1 MFERKY
7 EILIDGTQIASN
19 MQLHDA
25 TIFIKAL
32 FNEYY
37 NDTDMSITIKQM
49 EGSCICHNCE
59 VNIGE

>member
-1 MFERKY
+1 MFEKKY

-37 NDTDMSITIKQM
+37 NDTDMNITIKQM
-49 EGSCICHNCE
+49 ESSYICHNCE
-59 VNIGE
+59 VNKGE